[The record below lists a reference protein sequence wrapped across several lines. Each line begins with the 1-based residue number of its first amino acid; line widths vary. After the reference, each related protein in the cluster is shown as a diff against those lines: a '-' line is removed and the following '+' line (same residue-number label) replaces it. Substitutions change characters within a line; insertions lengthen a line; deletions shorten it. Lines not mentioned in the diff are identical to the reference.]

1 MPDRQKLSNIAL
13 EITVFTCGAL
23 VMIYE
28 IIGSRIVSPFIGT
41 STYVWTSLIGVILGA
56 LSLGYWLGGKTADRK
71 PHVKVLASVIF
82 LAAGAV
88 SATILFKDIFLSFI
102 ARSDLMLELK
112 SVIAALLL
120 FAPASVLLGF
130 VTPYAVK
137 LKMISLEDSGKTVG
151 RLYALSTVGSIL
163 GTFLAGF
170 LLIPLVGSTRTLYLI
185 VICLAALSILLAP
198 FAFSR
203 TKLTV
208 MIMFVFGIAVT
219 ELQSYLLL
227 RANDLHDF
235 DTEYSRVQVFTMTD
249 DATGKRVRALAFDPH
264 FIQSK
269 MFLESDEIASEYLR
283 YYHLVRHFKPDF
295 QTTLLIGGAGY
306 SFPKDFIKKY
316 PGRQIETVEIDPQMT
331 EIAREYFNLRENPNL
346 KIVHEDGRIF
356 LNRAETAKY
365 DTVFLDAFGSLF
377 TVPFHLT
384 TIEAVREISRVLK
397 DDGIVIF
404 NAGGAIK
411 GSASR
416 FINAELATYRQV
428 FPQVL
433 LFKIRP
439 ERADEEVQNLIII
452 ASKGR
457 SPLSFESTDPE
468 ISEILKNLYT
478 APLESREN
486 ILTDD
491 LAPVE
496 FYNSFAQ
503 TISPR

>member
-1 MPDRQKLSNIAL
+1 MPDRKKLSNIAL

-71 PHVKVLASVIF
+71 PHIKILASVIF
-82 LAAGAV
+82 LAGGAV
-88 SATILFKDIFLSFI
+88 AATILFKDIFLSFI
-102 ARSDLMLELK
+102 AQSPLIIELK
-112 SVIAALLL
+112 SVVAALIL

-185 VICLAALSILLAP
+185 VICLIALSVLLAP
-198 FAFSR
+198 FVFS
-203 TKLTV
+203 KANLTV
-208 MIMFVFGIAVT
+208 LIMFVFGIAVT

-227 RANDLHDF
+227 RTNDLHDF

-249 DATGKRVRALAFDPH
+249 DATGRKVRALAFDPH

-269 MFLESDEIASEYLR
+269 MFLDSDEIASEYLK

-306 SFPKDFIKKY
+306 SFPKDFLKKY
-316 PGRQIETVEIDPQMT
+316 PGKQIETVEIDPQMT
-331 EIAREYFNLRENPNL
+331 EIAKDYFNLKENPNL

-356 LNRAETAKY
+356 LNRSDSAKY

-384 TIEAVREISRVLK
+384 TVEAVSEISRVLK

-404 NAGGAIK
+404 NAGGALRGK
-411 GSASR
+411 ASR
-416 FINAELATYRQV
+416 FINAELTTYRQV

-433 LFKIRP
+433 VFKVRP
-439 ERADEEVQNLIII
+439 ERTDGEVQNLIIV
-452 ASKGR
+452 ASK
-457 SPLSFESTDPE
+457 SPTPLNLESTDAAT
-468 ISEILKNLYT
+468 SALLKNLYT
-478 APLESREN
+478 TPLELREN

-496 FYNSFAQ
+496 FYNSYAQ
-503 TISPR
+503 TISPH